1 MNEETFASYLAKH
14 YVGRKGFRPGT
25 VPEAEALAQA
35 CDIVLTQTDG
45 MTLQV
50 VCIVD
55 RERNPQKTFAMP
67 LDVLL
72 EIGQKCLKF
81 TGQVSGQQMP
91 VTFQIIEVG
100 PGPGSPQDRQ
110 RLAALKR
117 KSAFGKVIPIA
128 WRLDTT
134 AGEAWTNAPF
144 GGLLMGKRAME
155 KLMRGPRLAEADLQ
169 APQRAV
175 GRERFPAL
183 TIALLAVLAAV
194 FGAELHYG
202 IGEWSGPLAPS
213 IQTLVALGGLYKPA
227 VLDGEWHRLFT
238 STLLHG
244 DLLHLVFNGV
254 ALYMAGMVLESLVG
268 RRWYFTLFVLGGLG
282 GSLMSLAVNPPTVVS
297 VGASGAIMGLCGAAL
312 VCSFRYAS
320 GAGRTQIQMA
330 MMQVLIPALI
340 PIATTRTGG
349 HIDFGAHLGGT
360 LTGLVLGFA
369 MLKTWKPDSERPA
382 FLPAATLVSIA
393 AVAAFGLSALPVLRD
408 HHSYTLDA
416 VLIPSRELPAS
427 NAEAKAKA
435 PELAKRFPRDPRA
448 RLYLATAHI
457 DAKDL
462 PSAERELR
470 AGLSEDEILKTKFK
484 PELEGRMR
492 GLLALVLN
500 DQSKTAEAKSVA
512 EPACNISAPG
522 FAQMRELL
530 VQQRLCD
537 K

>member
-1 MNEETFASYLAKH
+1 MNEDSFATYLAKH
-14 YVGRKGFRPGT
+14 YIGRKGFRPGT

-45 MTLQV
+45 LSFQV
-50 VCIVD
+50 MCIVD
-55 RERNPQKTFAMP
+55 REKNPQKTFAMP
-67 LDVLL
+67 LDTLL
-72 EIGQKCLKF
+72 EIGRQCLKY
-81 TGQVSGQQMP
+81 TGKVSGQQMP
-91 VTFQIIEVG
+91 VTLQIIEAG
-100 PGPGSPQDRQ
+100 PGPGSPEDRQ

-117 KSAFGKVIPIA
+117 KSFGKVIPIA

-134 AGEAWTNAPF
+134 ARTAWTNAPLGRWF
-144 GGLLMGKRAME
+144 AGRAME
-155 KLMRGPRLAEADLQ
+155 KLMRGPRLADSELK
-169 APQRAV
+169 APALAI

-194 FGAELHYG
+194 FGAELYYG
-202 IGEWSGPLAPS
+202 VDGWSGPLAPS

-244 DLLHLVFNGV
+244 DLLHLVFNGI

-268 RRWYFTLFVLGGLG
+268 RRWYFALFALGGLG

-312 VCSFRYAS
+312 VCSFRYPS

-330 MMQVLIPALI
+330 MLQVLIPALI

-349 HIDFGAHLGGT
+349 HIDFGAHLGGA
-360 LTGLVLGFA
+360 LTGLALGFA
-369 MLKTWKPDSERPA
+369 MLKTWKPESERPA
-382 FLPAATLVSIA
+382 FLPAATLICAA
-393 AVAAFGLSALPVLRD
+393 AVAAFGLSALPVVRD

-416 VLIPSRELPAS
+416 LLIPSRELPAS
-427 NAEAKAKA
+427 DAQARAKASL
-435 PELAKRFPRDPRA
+435 LAKRFPRDPRA
-448 RLYLATAHI
+448 RLYLASAHLE
-457 DAKDL
+457 AKDL
-462 PSAERELR
+462 AGAERELR
-470 AGLSEDEILKTKFK
+470 AGLAEEEILKTKFK

-500 DQSKTAEAKSVA
+500 DEAKTEEAKSMA
-512 EPACNISAPG
+512 QPACGMSAPG
-522 FAQMRELL
+522 LARLRELL
-530 VQQRLCD
+530 VQQQLCD

>member
-1 MNEETFASYLAKH
+1 MNEDSFASYLAKH
-14 YVGRKGFRPGT
+14 YIGRKGFQPGT
-25 VPEAEALAQA
+25 VPEAEPLAQV
-35 CDIVLTQTDG
+35 CDIVLTQADG
-45 MTLQV
+45 MSFQV

-55 RERNPQKTFAMP
+55 REKNPQKTFAMP
-67 LDVLL
+67 LEALL
-72 EIGQKCLKF
+72 EIGQRCLKY
-81 TGQVSGQQMP
+81 TGKVSGQQMP
-91 VTFQIIEVG
+91 VTLQIVEVG
-100 PGPGSPQDRQ
+100 RGPGSPQDRQ

-117 KSAFGKVIPIA
+117 KSAFGKVVPIA

-134 AGEAWTNAPF
+134 AGRAWTNAPF

-155 KLMRGPRLAEADLQ
+155 DLMRGPRLADKDLQ
-169 APQRAV
+169 APQLAV

-194 FGAELHYG
+194 FGAELYHG

-213 IQTLVALGGLYKPA
+213 IQTLVAFGGLYKPA

-244 DLLHLVFNGV
+244 DILHLVFNGV

-312 VCSFRYAS
+312 VCSFRYPS
-320 GAGRTQIQMA
+320 GPARTQIQMA

-349 HIDFGAHLGGT
+349 HIDFGAHLGGAV
-360 LTGLVLGFA
+360 TGLVLGFA
-369 MLKTWKPDSERPA
+369 MLRTWKPDQERPA
-382 FLPAATLVSIA
+382 LLPVATLVCVA
-393 AVAAFGLSALPVLRD
+393 AVTAFGLSALRVVRD
-408 HHSYTLDA
+408 HHGYTLDA

-427 NAEAKAKA
+427 NAEAKDKA
-435 PELAKRFPRDPRA
+435 PSLAKRFPRDPRA
-448 RLYLATAHI
+448 RLYLASALL

-462 PSAERELR
+462 PGAERELR
-470 AGLSEDEILKTKFK
+470 AGLAENEILKTKFK
-484 PELEGRMR
+484 PELEARMR
-492 GLLALVLN
+492 ALLALVLD
-500 DQSKTAEAKSVA
+500 DQGKTAEAKSEA
-512 EPACNISAPG
+512 QSTCGISAPAL
-522 FAQMRELL
+522 AQMRELL